1 MSKKTRDYIFWIFS
15 VIFLLGTI
23 FVSLYASGYKLNLS
37 WPLTFNRLLLKTGM
51 ISIETEPRGATIF
64 LNGTRQKN
72 FSLNPLNKEYLTTP
86 AKVKNVSPGEYDL
99 RLELDGYWPLTKKI
113 SIYSGQTTFAEN
125 INLFRSDLPLLIS
138 NSPISKLEL
147 SSSGRYLFIAA
158 QSKIINLKNN
168 ETQDLSGANADSYW
182 LKNEDKLISDGQ
194 IFTPGARESLN
205 YEQTIGLEAK
215 NWYYAAEEK
224 RLYYQ
229 NNDLISRFDL
239 SSQRNSLIISG
250 HDYSAYQPAGQTLFL
265 IENQPGQTKLQ
276 KYSLTDQ
283 KIEQE
288 IYLPADGR
296 YLFKEGSD
304 QYLSLYDE
312 KNQTLYLI
320 NPDNINYIT
329 KTLNKAISWQWID
342 KSHLFYNNNWEIY
355 LVDLENN
362 NQSLLT
368 RLGEE
373 IQTLVYN
380 KNNNYLIYTSRSGL
394 YAYDLQIGIS
404 TKIFPN
410 ETVVS
415 PVIDQKNNTLYFWAK
430 IDQQAGV
437 YKLRLQ

>member
-51 ISIETEPRGATIF
+51 ISIETEPRGVTIF
-64 LNGTRQKN
+64 LNGALQKN

-99 RLELDGYWPLTKKI
+99 RLELDGYWPLNKRI
-113 SIYSGQTTFAEN
+113 SVYSGQTTFAEN
-125 INLFRSDLPLLIS
+125 INLFRSNLPLLIS
-138 NSPISKLEL
+138 NSPISQLQL
-147 SSSGRYLFIAA
+147 SSSGRYLFVAA
-158 QSKIINLKNN
+158 PSKIINLKNN
-168 ETQDLSGANADSYW
+168 ETQNLSGAAAASYW
-182 LKNEDKLISDGQ
+182 LENEDKLVSGGQ
-194 IFTPGARESLN
+194 IFTPDSSRSLN
-205 YEQTIGLEAK
+205 YEQVIGLDAK
-215 NWYYAAEEK
+215 NWYYASEEK

-229 NNDLISRFDL
+229 NNDLISCFDI

-250 HDYSAYQPAGQTLFL
+250 HDYSVYRPHGQIMFL
-265 IENQPGQTKLQ
+265 IENKLGKTKLQ
-276 KYSLTDQ
+276 KYSLVNQ

-288 IYLPADGR
+288 ISLPADGR
-296 YLFKEGSD
+296 YLFKDDSG

-329 KTLNKAISWQWID
+329 KTLNQAISWQWID

-362 NQSLLT
+362 NESLLT

-373 IQTLVYN
+373 IQTIIYN

-394 YAYDLQIGIS
+394 HAYDLQVGIS
-404 TKIFPN
+404 TKIFSN